1 MLGSEEEFEAQTQPG
16 MTKAELRRSNKPIM
30 EKRRRARINQYLDEL
45 KNFILVS
52 EKDPTRH
59 SKLEKA
65 DILEMTVKH
74 IQTMQR
80 QQLNSAVANDP
91 AVLTK
96 FRSGFSECATE
107 VSRYVSRLENV
118 DPAVKQRLVSH
129 LNNCVSH
136 LQQMAPFYS
145 HYVPYMPERLYPEV
159 KVGFQSDFQ
168 NGDENNNG
176 SARIQIPNG
185 VQLIPS
191 RLPTGELALL
201 VPQSAGISATFP
213 FFPPATDSSARVGQ
227 SSAFTAVHRPHSPLL
242 SPSTSTSSYGD
253 ESHHLEHLQAPSPN
267 HHQPQRRFKLLEQ
280 NPASS
285 KNFSFSPET
294 QKPQISSTSD
304 RKSPATTFLEP
315 KVDDNITIKKE
326 STEASEKS
334 ANHMNS
340 PVAHSLRQPLSVIT
354 DKTYNRA
361 SNSSLL
367 KRDSLRRHSDGLLA
381 ISDKRPRY
389 QEPTSSTSLMNNAD
403 TLKSVNEQSAAIE
416 DLSRSQNS
424 QTPRNSNANSDKFPM
439 SPAGPF
445 GGNGDMWR
453 PW

>member
-1 MLGSEEEFEAQTQPG
+1 
-16 MTKAELRRSNKPIM
+16 
-30 EKRRRARINQYLDEL
+30 
-45 KNFILVS
+45 
-52 EKDPTRH
+52 
-59 SKLEKA
+59 
-65 DILEMTVKH
+65 MTVKH

-118 DPAVKQRLVSH
+118 DPAIKQRLVSH

-253 ESHHLEHLQAPSPN
+253 ESHQLEHLQASSPK
-267 HHQPQRRFKLLEQ
+267 HHQSQPRFKLHEQ

-285 KNFSFSPET
+285 KNFSSSPET

-304 RKSPATTFLEP
+304 RKSPVTTFLEP
-315 KVDDNITIKKE
+315 KVDDNIMIKKE
-326 STEASEKS
+326 STETSEN
-334 ANHMNS
+334 ANRMNS

-367 KRDSLRRHSDGLLA
+367 KRNSLRCHSDGLLA

-389 QEPTSSTSLMNNAD
+389 QEPTSSTSLMNNTD
-403 TLKSVNEQSAAIE
+403 TLKSANEQSAAIE
-416 DLSRSQNS
+416 DLSGSQNS

>member
-1 MLGSEEEFEAQTQPG
+1 
-16 MTKAELRRSNKPIM
+16 
-30 EKRRRARINQYLDEL
+30 
-45 KNFILVS
+45 
-52 EKDPTRH
+52 
-59 SKLEKA
+59 
-65 DILEMTVKH
+65 MTVKH

-118 DPAVKQRLVSH
+118 DPAIKQRLVSH

-253 ESHHLEHLQAPSPN
+253 ESHQLEHLQASSPK
-267 HHQPQRRFKLLEQ
+267 HHQPQPRFKLHEQ

-285 KNFSFSPET
+285 KNFSSSPET

-304 RKSPATTFLEP
+304 RKSPVTTFLEP
-315 KVDDNITIKKE
+315 KVDDNIMIKKE
-326 STEASEKS
+326 STETSEN
-334 ANHMNS
+334 ANRMNS

-367 KRDSLRRHSDGLLA
+367 KRNSLRCHSDGLLA

-389 QEPTSSTSLMNNAD
+389 QEPTSSTSLMNNTD
-403 TLKSVNEQSAAIE
+403 TLKSANEQSAAIE
-416 DLSRSQNS
+416 DLSGSQNS

>member
-315 KVDDNITIKKE
+315 KVDDN
-326 STEASEKS
+326 
-334 ANHMNS
+334 
-340 PVAHSLRQPLSVIT
+340 
-354 DKTYNRA
+354 A

-367 KRDSLRRHSDGLLA
+367 KRDSLRRTHSDGLLA